1 MLPAIKLYAYLRR
14 RQTRDVMQKKYFI
27 QQYIQQDYRHG
38 GVGLTDAE
46 RILLSEGYIPILF
59 PHQQNLS
66 LPAKISRFFYL
77 LKIALQIQKGAVVV
91 FLFPMYAKMIQL
103 LVRLLLLRK
112 NIRLVCFITDIDGI
126 KDGDAKKLEEDIS
139 FFRKLKYFI
148 VHNQRMKQWLDDRVE
163 GAQSVQIIFFDFL
176 AKPVALTREVSHDI
190 VFAGNLEKSPFLEKL
205 QLLKDKQPAL
215 HFNLY
220 GPNETVPMLQQENAS
235 WHGSEKPYDLP
246 QKLKGSFG
254 LLWDGDSIDGP
265 GGSLGE
271 YMQYISH
278 HKLSLYILS
287 QLPIIVPSTTAAEEL
302 VKKYNIGFVVNDLYG
317 IEEKIKSL
325 SEDEYKQMQKNM
337 QPLAQ
342 KISTGGCLREALTNV
357 LQLIEK
363 NNQLS
368 DF

>member
-1 MLPAIKLYAYLRR
+1 MK
-14 RQTRDVMQKKYFI
+14 KKYFI
-27 QQYIQQDYRHG
+27 QQYIQQEYQHG
-38 GVGLTDAE
+38 GIGLVDAE
-46 RILLSEGYIPILF
+46 KILLSEGYIPVSF

-66 LPAKISRFFYL
+66 LQAKISRFFYL
-77 LKIALQIQKGAVVV
+77 VKIVFQIPGGSVVV
-91 FLFPMYAKMIQL
+91 FLFPIYAKIIQL

-126 KDGDAKKLEEDIS
+126 KDGDAQKLKEDIS

-148 VHNQRMKQWLDDRVE
+148 VHNQRMKQWLNDRVE
-163 GAQSVQIIFFDFL
+163 GAQSVQIVFFDFL
-176 AKPVALTREVSHDI
+176 AKPVELKRKPSCDI

-220 GPNETVPMLQQENAS
+220 GPNQTDSMLQQENAT
-235 WHGSEKPYDLP
+235 WHGVENPYELA

-254 LLWDGDSIDGP
+254 LLWDGNSIDRP
-265 GGSLGE
+265 GGSLGR

-287 QLPIIVPSTTAAEEL
+287 GLPIIVPSTTAAEEL
-302 VKKYNIGFVVNDLYG
+302 VNKYNIGFAVNDLYG

-325 SEDEYKQMQKNM
+325 SEDEYNQMQKNM

-342 KISTGGCLREALTNV
+342 KISTGGCIKEALQK
-357 LQLIEK
+357 LAPEI
-363 NNQLS
+363 
-368 DF
+368 